1 MTTKLWMISKTMS
14 TENSFDRL
22 TGEPIEPEM
31 EDPEVVAAR
40 QEQEKRRKDKHRRME
55 ADRERMRQQI
65 RNKYN
70 LKKKDEA
77 REQEIAGRIAGNRK
91 TPEQV
96 ALETLHAEE
105 DEINNIINVQERLKT
120 PNLILIR
127 SGLMTAI
134 NDTYEK
140 AKNTVASAC
149 TTVKNVVSLWKT

>member
-1 MTTKLWMISKTMS
+1 MTTKLWLISKTLS

-22 TGEPIEPEM
+22 TGEPVEPEM
-31 EDPEVVAAR
+31 EDPDVIAAR

-70 LKKKDEA
+70 LKKKEEA

-96 ALETLHAEE
+96 ALETLNAEE
-105 DEINNIINVQERLKT
+105 DDGI
-120 PNLILIR
+120 
-127 SGLMTAI
+127 MTAI

-140 AKNTVASAC
+140 AKSTVASAC
-149 TTVKNVVSLWKT
+149 STMKNVVSLWKT

>member
-105 DEINNIINVQERLKT
+105 DE
-120 PNLILIR
+120 
-127 SGLMTAI
+127 SLMTAI

>member
-1 MTTKLWMISKTMS
+1 MTSKLWLISKTLS

-22 TGEPIEPEM
+22 TGEPVEPEM
-31 EDPEVVAAR
+31 EDPDVVAAR

-70 LKKKDEA
+70 LKKKEEA

-96 ALETLHAEE
+96 ALETLNAEE
-105 DEINNIINVQERLKT
+105 DDGI
-120 PNLILIR
+120 
-127 SGLMTAI
+127 MTAI
-134 NDTYEK
+134 NETYEK
-140 AKNTVASAC
+140 AKSTVASAC
-149 TTVKNVVSLWKT
+149 STMKNVVSLWKT

>member
-1 MTTKLWMISKTMS
+1 MTEDNISEEIMKRRVFKLSRPKALS
-14 TENSFDRL
+14 LGAKPVESEEGFDRL
-22 TGEPIEPEM
+22 TGEPVEPEM
-31 EDPEVVAAR
+31 EDPDVIAAR

-70 LKKKDEA
+70 LKKKEEA

-96 ALETLHAEE
+96 ALETLNAEE
-105 DEINNIINVQERLKT
+105 DDGI
-120 PNLILIR
+120 
-127 SGLMTAI
+127 MTAI

-140 AKNTVASAC
+140 AKSTVASAC
-149 TTVKNVVSLWKT
+149 STMKNVVSLWKT